1 MLNIWLF
8 YGAIV
13 FSSLVLAYSLTPFV
27 IKYATIKGITD
38 NPQSASRKIH
48 TQPTPLLG
56 GLAIFISSSAVIVLV
71 KFFNLADFSMISNNL
86 FIAIIIAG
94 LLISIGGFFD
104 DKYNWS
110 PLKQLIFPIL
120 AVFLVL
126 LFGLRIDFLTNPLSQ
141 NYGVIKIGSV
151 LGFLIAFVWLMS
163 MMYATKLLDGL
174 DGLVSG
180 IGAIASFFIFL
191 ISLRW
196 DSFLSVTDVWSL
208 VLLGS
213 LLGFLFYNW
222 RPAKIFL
229 GEGGSLFI
237 GFMLA
242 VLSILNGSKIITTL
256 LVMVL
261 PVLDIFL
268 VIFQRILSGQ
278 HPFKGD
284 RSHLHYRLLNLGWPP
299 TRVVW
304 FMYLLALAFGVLGV
318 SGSSYFKMILLLSLI
333 LFIIIFSLFLKF
345 KKGV

>member
-13 FSSLVLAYSLTPFV
+13 FSSLILAYSLTPLI
-27 IKYATIKGITD
+27 IKYATVKGITD

-48 TQPTPLLG
+48 TKPIPLLG
-56 GLAIFISSSAVIVLV
+56 GVAVFVSSSIVIMLV
-71 KFFNLADFSMISNNL
+71 KFFNLADFSMISNSL
-86 FIAIIIAG
+86 FFAIIISG

-104 DKYNWS
+104 DKYNWP
-110 PLKQLIFPIL
+110 PLKQLAFPIL

-126 LFGLRIDFLTNPLSQ
+126 FFGLKIDFLTNPLSSD
-141 NYGVIKIGSV
+141 YGIIEVGGLV
-151 LGFLIAFVWLMS
+151 GFLIALIWLLS

-180 IGAIASFFIFL
+180 LGVIASFFIFL
-191 ISLRW
+191 TSLRW

-242 VLSILNGSKIITTL
+242 VLSILNGSKIIITL
-256 LVMVL
+256 LVMAL
-261 PVLDIFL
+261 PILDIFL
-268 VIFQRILSGQ
+268 VILQRVLAGQ
-278 HPFKGD
+278 HPFRGD
-284 RSHLHYRLLNLGWPP
+284 RSHLHYRLLNLGWPAD
-299 TRVVW
+299 RVVW
-304 FMYLLALAFGVLGV
+304 FIYLLALSFGVLGV
-318 SGSSYFKMILLLSLI
+318 SGSSYFKMILLILLI
-333 LFIIIFSLFLKF
+333 LLIIGFSLFLKF
-345 KKGV
+345 KKGI